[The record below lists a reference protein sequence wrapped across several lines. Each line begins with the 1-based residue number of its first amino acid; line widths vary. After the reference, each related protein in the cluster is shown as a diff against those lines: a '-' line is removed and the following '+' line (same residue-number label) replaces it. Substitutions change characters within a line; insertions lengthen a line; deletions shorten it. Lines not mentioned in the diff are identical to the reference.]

1 LDDEHKPKEIASQAR
16 AIDLIGKVA
25 VVTGASRGI
34 GRVIA
39 QHLAGAGATVAL
51 FARSAVGLDETSR
64 LIEQAGGRAWKDALD
79 VTDLAAVEDGMRRVR
94 VEVGAVDLLINNAGV
109 GGPTAPISE
118 VDPDEWWRTIEI
130 NLRGYFLFQRA
141 VLPDMLGRHAGRIV
155 NIASNA
161 GVHRWPWK
169 SAYSVSKAAGI
180 KLVENLA
187 VEVRKEGIAVFAF
200 HPGLVMAGLT
210 DQLFTGEMPE
220 PGSMD
225 ERIYAWFMKQID
237 AGEVSSADQVADFV
251 LALASGRYD
260 ALSGRYLTI
269 DDDLDGLLA
278 RIDEVQG
285 SDLLMLR
292 LRQ

>member
-1 LDDEHKPKEIASQAR
+1 
-16 AIDLIGKVA
+16 

-39 QHLAGAGATVAL
+39 QHLAGAGAAVAL
-51 FARSAVGLDETSR
+51 FARSAEGLEETR
-64 LIEQAGGRAWKDALD
+64 KTIEQAGGRAWTAALD
-79 VTDLAAVEDGMRRVR
+79 VTDLGAVEDGMGRVR
-94 VEVGAVDLLINNAGV
+94 QELGAVDLLVNNAGV
-109 GGPTAPISE
+109 AGPTAPISE

-141 VLPDMLGRHAGRIV
+141 VLPEMLARQGGRIV

-187 VEVRKEGIAVFAF
+187 VEVRREGIAVFAF
-200 HPGLVMAGLT
+200 HPGLVTAGLT
-210 DQLFTGEMPE
+210 DQLFTGEIPA
-220 PGSMD
+220 PGSRD

-237 AGEVSSADQVADFV
+237 AGEVSSADQVAEFV

-269 DDDLDGLLA
+269 DDDLEDLLA
-278 RIDEVQG
+278 RIDEVER